1 MLEEAPPA
9 PVAEGARPGP
19 QLLVLSAATA
29 SALARRK
36 EDLDRHLAARPD
48 LPLADVAWTLQA
60 GRRALAHRLAMVRD
74 EAGEAADAGRRAE
87 LAALGERWVAGEEVD
102 WRALHAGEARSRVP
116 LPVYPLESRRCW
128 HDQVAG
134 GKEEAAAAEPLPLSA
149 PSGIPTEIP
158 PGTARERLL
167 CEIWREVLG
176 VPEVGLHDDF
186 FELGGDSVLGTLIA
200 GRARAHGLV
209 ISADHL
215 FVYPT
220 VARLATAAVE
230 VEIEAAPVPAF
241 DLDPAAVERL
251 ARRRG
256 KRSAGP

>member
-1 MLEEAPPA
+1 MC
-9 PVAEGARPGP
+9 
-19 QLLVLSAATA
+19 S
-29 SALARRK
+29 S
-36 EDLDRHLAARPD
+36 DL
-48 LPLADVAWTLQA
+48 
-60 GRRALAHRLAMVRD
+60 
-74 EAGEAADAGRRAE
+74 E

-102 WRALHAGEARSRVP
+102 WRVLHAGEARSRVP

-134 GKEEAAAAEPLPLSA
+134 GKAEEAVAEPLPLPL
-149 PSGIPTEIP
+149 PS
-158 PGTARERLL
+158 GTARERLL

-186 FELGGDSVLGTLIA
+186 FELGGDSILGTLIA
-200 GRARAHGLV
+200 SRARVHGLV

-215 FVYPT
+215 FAYPT

-230 VEIEAAPVPAF
+230 VEVEAAPAPVF

-251 ARRRG
+251 ARKRR
-256 KRSAGP
+256 AGP